1 VHLVD
6 TGIDTGA
13 VLYQTRFKPSAQ
25 DNYATFPYLQITA
38 ALPLLQ
44 QAAEAAITGT
54 PAPQKVELPSLLW
67 SHPTLWGYVATG
79 LERGAW

>member
-1 VHLVD
+1 VGEVVLLVVD
-6 TGIDTGA
+6 NALCRVAARSLAG
-13 VLYQTRFKPSAQ
+13 RFPDLK
-25 DNYATFPYLQITA
+25 IIV
-38 ALPLLQ
+38 
-44 QAAEAAITGT
+44 EA